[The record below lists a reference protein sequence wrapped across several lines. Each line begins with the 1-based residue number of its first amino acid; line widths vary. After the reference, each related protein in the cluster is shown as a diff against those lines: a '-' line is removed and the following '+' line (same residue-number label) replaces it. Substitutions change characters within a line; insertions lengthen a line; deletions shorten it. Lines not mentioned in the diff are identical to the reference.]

1 MRQISFISSLRKISK
16 LFIVCAI
23 LLCTFTACKKDDNDA
38 PLIGTWIYSNTSFT
52 FNANGSGYSTLDG
65 TSWGGVVRV
74 SHYKWKLTS
83 SMLHLT
89 YDGSGGMSPGV
100 VHSFYY
106 TLENGVLS
114 LWWSDDGEF
123 KGAYIKQ

>member
-38 PLIGTWIYSNTSFT
+38 PLIGTWIHTNMSYT
-52 FNANGSGYSTLDG
+52 FNSDGSGYSTNDG
-65 TSWGGVVRV
+65 TSWGGHLCI
-74 SHYKWKLTS
+74 SHYKWKHTS

-89 YDGSGGMSPGV
+89 FDGSGCTGAGTQSY
-100 VHSFYY
+100 YY
-106 TLENGVLS
+106 TIENGVLS
-114 LWWSDDGEF
+114 LWYEDGDF